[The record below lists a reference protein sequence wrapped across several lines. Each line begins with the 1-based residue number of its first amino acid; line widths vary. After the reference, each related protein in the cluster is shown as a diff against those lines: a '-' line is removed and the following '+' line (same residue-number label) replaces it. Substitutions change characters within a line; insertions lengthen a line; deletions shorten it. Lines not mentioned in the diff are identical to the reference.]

1 MSRPLLTILSMAGL
15 IMAGVGIWVMFPQI
29 GEIGEEAGVS
39 GIPYIALIFAGLIVG
54 SLMAVLRK
62 HVGKTMNRYLLNLGI
77 GFLIWGVIGAIAGL
91 LNGEGA
97 YLQRALE
104 GRVIGLWFSSLYII
118 LCLLP
123 GSLGSYAALTG
134 SRAAMASTVA
144 MMMAM
149 SLTAMIYSEARYNV
163 LLDQEIPPSIMAI
176 VGMVLF
182 VEGLGMIRREDD
194 YKGGRTIL
202 SRNLAFLIV
211 FTAIAS
217 VIAIVPFIIDPGI
230 FGIYELRTIY
240 GKAVL
245 GLILLVPLGILA
257 IARRGS

>member
-1 MSRPLLTILSMAGL
+1 
-15 IMAGVGIWVMFPQI
+15 
-29 GEIGEEAGVS
+29 
-39 GIPYIALIFAGLIVG
+39 
-54 SLMAVLRK
+54 MAVLRK
-62 HVGKTMNRYLLNLGI
+62 HVGKAMNRYLLNLGI

-91 LNGEGA
+91 LNGDGA

-123 GSLGSYAALTG
+123 GSFGSYAALTG

-144 MMMAM
+144 LMMAM

-163 LLDQEIPPSIMAI
+163 LLDQDMPPSIMTI
-176 VGMVLF
+176 VGLVLF
-182 VEGLGMIRREDD
+182 VEGLGMIRREEE
-194 YKGGRTIL
+194 YKGGHMGRTIL
-202 SRNLAFLIV
+202 SRNLAFLIA
-211 FTAIAS
+211 FMAISS
-217 VIAIVPFIIDPGI
+217 VIAVVPFIVDPGI
-230 FGIYELRTIY
+230 LGIYELRTIY

-245 GLILLVPLGILA
+245 GLIVLVPLGILA